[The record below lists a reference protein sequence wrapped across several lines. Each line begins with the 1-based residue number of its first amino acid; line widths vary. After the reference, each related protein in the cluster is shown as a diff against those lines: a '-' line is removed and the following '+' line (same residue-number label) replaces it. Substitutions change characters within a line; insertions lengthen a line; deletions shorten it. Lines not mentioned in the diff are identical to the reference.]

1 MPLRSFSVNTQCNF
15 RDETGNFGKATVD
28 IASSKV
34 NALKVE
40 LTMPKRGSCRYDL
53 ASFRQTQALPSIE
66 LTGPRNCRI
75 HIWEQAEQI
84 TVAFADC
91 HQMCSPA
98 SAHDYVW
105 PLLIDKA
112 TGQCD

>member
-1 MPLRSFSVNTQCNF
+1 MTIKISEKIV
-15 RDETGNFGKATVD
+15 GY
-28 IASSKV
+28 
-34 NALKVE
+34 E
-40 LTMPKRGSCRYDL
+40 LVSAD
-53 ASFRQTQALPSIE
+53 
-66 LTGPRNCRI
+66 
-75 HIWEQAEQI
+75 EQAEQI

-91 HQMCSPA
+91 HQMCSPS